1 MYCSKTQG
9 GARTH
14 DKERANT
21 DHQPAQ
27 QTAARPPSSHS
38 GTRNTA
44 RSGTAPE
51 PQREPR
57 HRHSTSATAAHAAPA
72 RARPHGRVEDSAA
85 LKHSACGSTPSTL
98 QVVEPPGVLGAATQP
113 EKGRPAALSHEAAE
127 RYTHLGLRI
136 AQCQPCKPA
145 LTHKHALGPTEGAT
159 PHTPRPKRGVVGIVE
174 EGESPTP

>member
-1 MYCSKTQG
+1 
-9 GARTH
+9 
-14 DKERANT
+14 
-21 DHQPAQ
+21 
-27 QTAARPPSSHS
+27 
-38 GTRNTA
+38 
-44 RSGTAPE
+44 
-51 PQREPR
+51 
-57 HRHSTSATAAHAAPA
+57 
-72 RARPHGRVEDSAA
+72 VEDSAA

-159 PHTPRPKRGVVGIVE
+159 PHTPRPKRGVVSIVE
-174 EGESPTP
+174 EGENLTPQMALRPTGINGITPAKAGIAEGIVVVEPDAQQVVIVRLTREATWGKMVAGAEGALDDRTPR